1 MHCDA
6 LVLFGASGDL
16 ARKKLFPAVYGLTRR
31 SLLDG
36 IPVVGVAGSPWDN
49 DRLIAYARQAVTD
62 RVVDVDE
69 DVFSSL
75 ASSLCYVAGDYRH
88 DEVYDEL
95 AARLAGYDRPLIYL
109 AIPPELFDDVISGL
123 ARVGLNERSRLVVE
137 KPFGRDSASSAA
149 LADCVSSAFPEE
161 RVYRIDHF
169 LGKESVE
176 NLLVFRFANSLLEP
190 VWNRRYVHSVQV
202 TLAETFGIEGRGSFY
217 ESVGALRDVVQNHLL
232 QVVTLLAMEPP
243 VAADA
248 DALRDEKVK
257 VLRAMRPLDPD
268 RVVRGQFSGYR
279 DEPGVDPASE
289 VETYVAACFEIDS
302 WRWAGVPFLVRSGKS
317 LAAASL
323 ECVVR
328 FQAPPRL
335 LFAPSGDAQ
344 PEPDQMVFRLSG
356 DEGVT
361 MFLSAKAPGD
371 ELETRQ
377 VELDVSFDQVFGPRQ
392 EAYER
397 LLEDAMEGDRRRFAR
412 ADAVAEAWRVVQPV
426 LDHPAPIHPYEP
438 GSWGPPEASALAE
451 PYGGW
456 HASPR
461 SGGGSAGFPTG
472 LHHQNDPKG

>member
-6 LVLFGASGDL
+6 LVLFGATGDL
-16 ARKKLFPAVYGLTRR
+16 ARKKLFPAVYGLARR

-36 IPVVGVAGSPWDN
+36 IPVVGVASSPWD
-49 DRLIAYARQAVTD
+49 DDQLAAYARRSVAE
-62 RVVDVDE
+62 RVGTVDE
-69 DVFSSL
+69 EVFASL
-75 ASSLCYVAGDYRH
+75 AASLCYVAGDYRH
-88 DEVYDEL
+88 HEVYDVL
-95 AARLAGYDRPLIYL
+95 AARLAGYELPLIYL

-123 ARVGLNERSRLVVE
+123 ARVGLNQRARLVVE
-137 KPFGRDSASSAA
+137 KPFGRDSASAAA
-149 LADCVSSAFPEE
+149 LAACVASAFPEE

-190 VWNRRYVHSVQV
+190 VWNRGYVHSVQV
-202 TLAETFGIEGRGSFY
+202 TLAEPFGIEGRGSFY

-232 QVVTLLAMEPP
+232 QVVTLVAMEPP

-268 RVVRGQFSGYR
+268 RVVRGQYLGYR

-302 WRWAGVPFLVRSGKS
+302 WRWAGVPFLVRSGKRM
-317 LAAASL
+317 ATATL

-335 LFAPSGDAQ
+335 LFAPSGGTQ
-344 PEPDQMVFRLSG
+344 PEPDLLVFRLGG

-361 MFLSAKAPGD
+361 FQLSAKAPGD

-377 VELDVSFDQVFGPRQ
+377 VELDVSFDRVFGPRQ

-412 ADAVAEAWRVVQPV
+412 ADSLAEAWRVVQPV
-426 LDHPAPIHPYEP
+426 LDRPGPVHPYPP
-438 GSWGPPEASALAE
+438 GSWGPPEAAELAG
-451 PYGGW
+451 PLGGW
-456 HASPR
+456 HECRCR
-461 SGGGSAGFPTG
+461 S
-472 LHHQNDPKG
+472 

>member
-1 MHCDA
+1 MSRLHCDA
-6 LVLFGASGDL
+6 LVLFGATGDL
-16 ARKKLFPAVYGLTRR
+16 ARKKLFPAVYGLVRR

-36 IPVVGVAGSPWDN
+36 IPVVGVASSPWD
-49 DRLIAYARQAVTD
+49 DARLAAYARQAVVE
-62 RVVDVDE
+62 RMGAVDDEVFAALVD
-69 DVFSSL
+69 
-75 ASSLCYVAGDYRH
+75 SLCYVAGDYRR
-88 DEVYDEL
+88 DEVYDLL
-95 AARLAGYDRPLIYL
+95 AERLSGYRRPLIYL
-109 AIPPELFDDVISGL
+109 AIPPELFDDVIGGL
-123 ARVGLNERSRLVVE
+123 ARVGLSERARLVVE
-137 KPFGRDSASSAA
+137 KPFGRDRASSAE
-149 LADCVSSAFPEE
+149 LAECLASAFPEE

-232 QVVTLLAMEPP
+232 QVVTLVAMEPP

-248 DALRDEKVK
+248 DALRDEKAK

-268 RVVRGQFSGYR
+268 AVVRGQYAGYR
-279 DEPGVDPASE
+279 QEPGVDPASE

-302 WRWAGVPFLVRSGKS
+302 WRWAGVPFLVRSGKRMAT
-317 LAAASL
+317 AAL

-335 LFAPSGDAQ
+335 LFAPSGGMQ
-344 PEPDQMVFRLSG
+344 PEPDLLVFRLGG

-361 MFLSAKAPGD
+361 FHLSAKAPGD
-371 ELETRQ
+371 ELETRP
-377 VELDVSFDQVFGPRQ
+377 VALDVSFDRVFGPRQ

-412 ADAVAEAWRVVQPV
+412 ADSVTEAWRVVQPV
-426 LDHPAPIHPYEP
+426 LDRPGPVHPYEP
-438 GSWGPPEASALAE
+438 GSWGPAEAAVLAA
-451 PYGGW
+451 PHGGW
-456 HASPR
+456 HDVGA
-461 SGGGSAGFPTG
+461 
-472 LHHQNDPKG
+472 